1 MAAPDYVPVQLAD
14 RARQG
19 ERLPA
24 PRKWTATRPGD
35 LVGRQPTGHM
45 LGNPG
50 PDQGYGL
57 ALAQRFAGTL
67 KLVPGEEE
75 ADAIAGCTAVALRR
89 ASTYGR
95 APVVYDFDLAF
106 ALWGFL
112 GDAPGDDSLDG
123 LIAFRRPLFA
133 GASHHYNH
141 QREIADMVPEA
152 TLRLPPAEVRR
163 RVGEWRALLGV

>member
-19 ERLPA
+19 EVLPP

-35 LVGRQPTGHM
+35 LVGRQPSGHM

-57 ALAQRFAGTL
+57 ALAQLFAG
-67 KLVPGEEE
+67 KLQLTTGEEE
-75 ADAIAGCTAVALRR
+75 ADAMAGGVAVALRR
-89 ASTYGR
+89 ASMYGR
-95 APVVYDFDLAF
+95 APVIYDFDLAF
-106 ALWGFL
+106 SLWGFL
-112 GDAPGDDSLDG
+112 GDAPEDLV
-123 LIAFRRPLFA
+123 AFRKPLFA

-141 QREIADMVPEA
+141 QREIADLVPEA
-152 TLRLPPAEVRR
+152 TLRLTPAEVRR
-163 RVGEWRALLGV
+163 RVGEWRTLLGV

>member
-1 MAAPDYVPVQLAD
+1 MAAPDHVPVQLAD

-57 ALAQRFAGTL
+57 ALAQKFAG
-67 KLVPGEEE
+67 KLQLVSGEEE

-89 ASTYGR
+89 ASIYGR
-95 APVVYDFDLAF
+95 APVIYDFDLAF
-106 ALWGFL
+106 GLWGFL
-112 GDAPGDDSLDG
+112 DDAPDDLV
-123 LIAFRRPLFA
+123 AFRRPLFA

-141 QREIADMVPEA
+141 QREIADLVPDA
-152 TLRLPPAEVRR
+152 TLRLTPAEVRR
-163 RVGEWRALLGV
+163 RVGEWRALLGA

>member
-1 MAAPDYVPVQLAD
+1 MAAPDHVPVQLAD

-19 ERLPA
+19 EIMPP

-57 ALAQRFAGTL
+57 GLAQKFAGRLQLTT
-67 KLVPGEEE
+67 GEQEV
-75 ADAIAGCTAVALRR
+75 DAIAGCTAVALRR
-89 ASTYGR
+89 ASIYGR

-112 GDAPGDDSLDG
+112 GDPPDSRAPDDLV
-123 LIAFRRPLFA
+123 AFRKPLFA
-133 GASHHYNH
+133 GASHHYDH
-141 QREIADMVPEA
+141 QREIADMVPED
-152 TLRLPPAEVRR
+152 TLRLTPAEVRR
-163 RVGEWRALLGV
+163 RVGEWRTLLGV

>member
-1 MAAPDYVPVQLAD
+1 MAAPDHVPIQLAD

-19 ERLPA
+19 EILPP
-24 PRKWTATRPGD
+24 PRRWTATRPGD

-57 ALAQRFAGTL
+57 ALAQKFAG
-67 KLVPGEEE
+67 KLHLATGEEA

-89 ASTYGR
+89 ASMHGR
-95 APVVYDFDLAF
+95 APVIYDFDVAF
-106 ALWGFL
+106 SLWGFL
-112 GDAPGDDSLDG
+112 ADAPDDLV
-123 LIAFRRPLFA
+123 AFRRPLFA
-133 GASHHYNH
+133 GASHHYTH

-152 TLRLPPAEVRR
+152 TLRLSPAEVRR
-163 RVGEWRALLGV
+163 RAGEWRALLGA